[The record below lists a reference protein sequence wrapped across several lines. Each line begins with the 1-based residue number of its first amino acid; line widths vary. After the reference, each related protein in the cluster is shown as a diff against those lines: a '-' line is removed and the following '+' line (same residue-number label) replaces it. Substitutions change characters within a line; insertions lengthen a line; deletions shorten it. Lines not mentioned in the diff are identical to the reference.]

1 MNDSDKNSTRAS
13 VIAHPRMKLL
23 ESHPMEKPSPHLCE
37 TLLDAAPIG
46 MATLDAQG
54 KVTWCNQALAA
65 LTDKPAAEL
74 VGVTEGDMLEYPQ
87 GGGDSVHFPGTGRLA
102 QRSSVQGGDG
112 MAVFYVDITERDQLA
127 KQLQQHDTV
136 EPVSGLLNAQAISNS
151 LEPLVSRSRRYDNPL
166 SVVTMAITNL
176 STAADTD
183 QAIVAVSQLLRDQ
196 LRWADMVG
204 RNSDGHFVF
213 VLPETDKEAAVALAN
228 KITAQLGGLAISDEG
243 GRPFRPLACFGVA
256 QWGRGDDSG
265 LLLKR
270 AADAL
275 DTATQ
280 QGDSAIAS

>member
-1 MNDSDKNSTRAS
+1 
-13 VIAHPRMKLL
+13 
-23 ESHPMEKPSPHLCE
+23 MENPSPHLCE

-46 MATLDAQG
+46 MATVDAQG
-54 KVTWCNQALAA
+54 KVTWCNPALAA
-65 LTDKPAAEL
+65 LAGKPAAEL
-74 VGVTEGDMLEYPQ
+74 LGMAEGEMLEHPQ
-87 GGGDSVHFPGTGRLA
+87 GAGDGVHFPATGRLA
-102 QRSSVQGGDG
+102 QRISAQGDAGT
-112 MAVFYVDITERDQLA
+112 AVFYVDITERDNLA

-136 EPVSGLLNAQAISNS
+136 EPVSGLLNAQAIGNS
-151 LEPLVSRSRRYDNPL
+151 LDPLVSRSRRYDNPL

-176 STAADTD
+176 STANDSR

-204 RNSDGHFVF
+204 RNADGHFVF
-213 VLPETDKEAAVALAN
+213 VLPETGKEAAVALAN
-228 KITAQLGGLAISDEG
+228 KITAQLGGLAIRDAG

-275 DTATQ
+275 DAATQ
-280 QGDSAIAS
+280 KGDSAIAS